1 MPQRDEIILLMEACH
16 VAQVAAIEQA
26 CFSEP
31 WSEAAFRS
39 ELTNPQAL
47 TLVALRQDRVTG
59 FVNLAFAADTADIN
73 TVAVDGAYRRQGIG
87 RRLLLAAEAWLEGQV
102 SAYFLEVRQSNAPA
116 IALYQSL
123 GYQQVGVRPRYYHKP
138 DEDGLLMRKDIKKD
152 DLTCIY

>member
-1 MPQRDEIILLMEACH
+1 MPQRDELILLMEPCH
-16 VAQVAAIEQA
+16 VAQVAAIERA

-47 TLVALRQDRVTG
+47 TLVALRQDRVAG

-73 TVAVDGAYRRQGIG
+73 TVAVDGAFRRQGIG
-87 RRLLLAAEAWLEGQV
+87 TQLLLAAEAWLEGQV

-123 GYQQVGVRPRYYHKP
+123 GYRQVGVRPRYYHKP
-138 DEDGLLMRKDIKKD
+138 DEDGLLMRKDIEKG
-152 DLTCIY
+152 

>member
-1 MPQRDEIILLMEACH
+1 MPQRDENILLMEACH
-16 VAQVAAIEQA
+16 VAQVAAIEKA

-47 TLVALRQDRVTG
+47 TLVALREGQVAG
-59 FVNLAFAADTADIN
+59 FVNIAFAADTADIN
-73 TVAVDGAYRRQGIG
+73 TVAVGAAYRRQGIG
-87 RRLLLAAEAWLEGQV
+87 KRLLLAMEAWMEGQV

-123 GYQQVGVRPRYYHKP
+123 GYRQVGVRPRYYHKP
-138 DEDGLLMRKDIKKD
+138 DEDGLLMRKDVEKG
-152 DLTCIY
+152 

>member
-1 MPQRDEIILLMEACH
+1 MPPRGETIVLMEECH
-16 VAQVAAIEQA
+16 VAQVAAIERA

-47 TLVALRQDRVTG
+47 TLVALREGQVAG
-59 FVNLAFAADTADIN
+59 FVNIAFATDTVDIN
-73 TVAVDGAYRRQGIG
+73 TVAVQEAYRRQGIG
-87 RRLLLAAEAWLEGQV
+87 KRLLLAMEAWMEGRT

-123 GYQQVGVRPRYYHKP
+123 GYRPVGVRPRYYHQP
-138 DEDGLLMRKDIKKD
+138 DEDGLLMRKDTEKG
-152 DLTCIY
+152 